1 MQKIDEFKNMVDEI
15 KFENLDLFSK
25 IEKTS
30 KFCEQTF
37 KPIKENEL
45 KLELRPTP
53 PPINNKLKFY
63 WCKKFH

>member
-1 MQKIDEFKNMVDEI
+1 MRKIDEFKNMVDEI

-45 KLELRPTP
+45 KPELRPP
-53 PPINNKLKFY
+53 
-63 WCKKFH
+63 H